1 MDVTSP
7 PDGNNTMVPPSI
19 LLQDAVTVTPT
30 SSLDEETL
38 RRQKELEE
46 FYSTY
51 DVWTG
56 IRTAITLA
64 LFFIFT
70 VTLIL
75 YKSKCKPRRKYE
87 LYPSLEDMPGRPLD
101 YCDYWCASPVS
112 NETGR
117 KSTVDSLG
125 GYCGHRRVESGSAP
139 LPTKRTVGSYS
150 SLNNSF
156 RVKSLPGSVMRINC
170 SRMSSFER
178 DDVSQATAHSCRS
191 EFLRVPGVRLQ
202 STGSSSDGYSA
213 GSSTHDLP
221 SDINSVGLL
230 GVPGLGPRAP
240 VRMQT
245 LSNLHRPAELR
256 GRKKPLQRQK
266 VQDLSTAAIPVMG
279 TLLVPTL
286 GSNLTASCERLAAH
300 SALTSEAS
308 LGSSRGST
316 SLAPTSSV
324 EDEPMCAVFTVPALR
339 RTNSATTPEMKEE
352 AAASAAS
359 FKRADSEQNPAVRR
373 ADSATDPQ
381 RQSSESSSGSEA
393 SDSVSFHLMV
403 PELSVDIPSADTSRA
418 STPTLSPMGS
428 PIASPRTSRLS
439 TSRSNSLEPTPSIK
453 RKGSKRGAG
462 GSAKASGRNG
472 KRVLKRQHNVQC
484 PPVSPTF
491 KHDPPVSQSSLP
503 TYMEE
508 EDDDDDDLPP
518 LPPAPPSSPY
528 PCAAS
533 PTGGGRQS
541 LQREDSSPSSPT
553 PPNNV
558 METSC

>member
-112 NETGR
+112 
-117 KSTVDSLG
+117 
-125 GYCGHRRVESGSAP
+125 
-139 LPTKRTVGSYS
+139 
-150 SLNNSF
+150 
-156 RVKSLPGSVMRINC
+156 VKSLPGSVMRINC